1 MHWPTLDSALPTLPL
16 AMDEAA
22 VSQRFRQQWSAAGP
36 APLVKEC
43 RRQEIQYRPA
53 QHCLVTY
60 KLAIE
65 PVGAA
70 PYQTIIAVAAT
81 PAGISQRSFTA
92 DPHLGGL
99 ATAGTPEAMQERLIA
114 LPQTPG
120 LDGME
125 SRLTV
130 TPLRYKAGVRCA
142 LRYDVQQEARSTPYF
157 GKLVAGQSAHLAQTI
172 TLLTAASQ
180 AEPVLPHIA
189 PLLAYWSDLDM
200 VVQAAMP
207 GAELHRVA
215 FDDRLATDTRLAWL
229 ETAGRAIAALHSLS
243 VPANCPGVG
252 APQWLADDVAGL
264 SAYIPAIAQVNP
276 DLAARFVEVVALLTD
291 RTAHCAE
298 AAPVVTHGAL
308 RTDQFLL
315 DGAHLVLIDL
325 DSVCW
330 ASPARDLGNFLA
342 YLTWKALRQPADALF
357 IQQAQQAFLAGYQ
370 THRALPEAAWLT
382 FYQAAALL
390 KIIGRRY
397 TGLTVQEWPLTATLL
412 TQTLALL
419 MKGKNE
425 L

>member
-1 MHWPTLDSALPTLPL
+1 MHWPTLDPALPTLPL
-16 AMDEAA
+16 ALDEAA
-22 VSQRFRQQWSAAGP
+22 VSRRFGEVWPTSTGP
-36 APLVKEC
+36 APLVKAC

-53 QHCLVTY
+53 RHCLVTY
-60 KLAIE
+60 KLAVE

-70 PYQTIIAVAAT
+70 PYQTIVAVEAT
-81 PAGISQRSFTA
+81 PTGLSQRSFLA

-99 ATAGTPEAMQERLIA
+99 TTAGTTAAMQERLLT
-114 LPQTPG
+114 LPQTSG
-120 LDGME
+120 LDGVTP
-125 SRLTV
+125 RLAI

-142 LRYDVQQEARSTPYF
+142 LRYDVQQGAESTPYF
-157 GKLVAGQSAHLAQTI
+157 GKIVAGQSAHLAQTI
-172 TLLTAASQ
+172 TLLTGASQ
-180 AEPVLPHIA
+180 AESALPHIA
-189 PLLAYWSDLDM
+189 PLLAHWSDLDM

-215 FDDRLATDTRLAWL
+215 FDDRLAMDTRLAWL
-229 ETAGRAIAALHSLS
+229 AVAGRTIDALHSLS
-243 VPANCPGVG
+243 IPANSPGIG

-264 SAYIPAIAQVNP
+264 SAYTPAIGQVNP
-276 DLAARFVEVVALLTD
+276 ALAERFLEAVALLTD
-291 RTAHCAE
+291 RTAHYAE

-330 ASPARDLGNFLA
+330 ANPARDLGNFLA
-342 YLTWKALRQPADALF
+342 YLTWKALRQPADALL

-382 FYQAAALL
+382 FYQAASLL

-412 TQTLALL
+412 MQTLTMLL
-419 MKGKNE
+419 KNKT
-425 L
+425 

>member
-1 MHWPTLDSALPTLPL
+1 MQWPTLDPALPTLPL
-16 AMDEAA
+16 ALDAA
-22 VSQRFRQQWSAAGP
+22 AASRRFSQQWPAAAGS

-60 KLAIE
+60 KLAVE
-65 PVGAA
+65 PIGAA
-70 PYQTIIAVAAT
+70 PYQTIIAVEAT
-81 PAGISQRSFTA
+81 PAGLSQRSFTA
-92 DPHLGGL
+92 DPHLAGL
-99 ATAGTPEAMQERLIA
+99 ATAGTPVAMQERMLG

-120 LDGME
+120 LGGAE
-125 SRLTV
+125 PRLAI

-142 LRYDVQQEARSTPYF
+142 LRYDVQQKAGATPYF

-172 TLLTAASQ
+172 TLLTTASQ
-180 AEPVLPHIA
+180 AEPALPHIA

-207 GAELHRVA
+207 GAELHSVA
-215 FDDRLATDTRLAWL
+215 FDDRLATDTRTAWL
-229 ETAGRAIAALHSLS
+229 AVAGRTIAALHSLA

-252 APQWLADDVAGL
+252 APQWLASDVAGL
-264 SAYIPAIAQVNP
+264 SAYSAAIGQVNP
-276 DLAARFVEVVALLTD
+276 ALAERFVEAVVLLTD
-291 RTAHCAE
+291 GTAHCVE

-342 YLTWKALRQPADALF
+342 YLTWKALRQPHDAPF

-370 THRALPEAAWLT
+370 TRYPLPEAAWLT
-382 FYQAAALL
+382 FYQAVALL

-412 TQTLALL
+412 AQTLTMLQRS
-419 MKGKNE
+419 G
-425 L
+425 

>member
-1 MHWPTLDSALPTLPL
+1 MHWPTLDPALPTLPL
-16 AMDEAA
+16 VLDEAA
-22 VSQRFRQQWSAAGP
+22 VSRRFIQQWPAAGA
-36 APLVKEC
+36 APLVKAC

-60 KLAIE
+60 KLTVEAA
-65 PVGAA
+65 GAA
-70 PYQTIIAVAAT
+70 PYQTIIAVEAT
-81 PAGISQRSFTA
+81 PTGVSQRSFMA

-99 ATAGTPEAMQERLIA
+99 AAAGTPVSMQERLMA
-114 LPQTPG
+114 LTQTNG
-120 LDGME
+120 VDE
-125 SRLTV
+125 ASRLAII
-130 TPLRYKAGVRCA
+130 PLRYKAGVRCA
-142 LRYDVQQEARSTPYF
+142 LRYDLQTGAAATSYF
-157 GKLVAGQSAHLAQTI
+157 GKLIAGESAHLAQTI

-180 AEPVLPHIA
+180 AEPALPHIA
-189 PLLAYWSDLDM
+189 PLLAHWSDLDM

-207 GAELHRVA
+207 GAELHKVT

-264 SAYIPAIAQVNP
+264 SVYTPAIAQVNP
-276 DLAARFVEVVALLTD
+276 DLAAHFVEAVALLTD

-298 AAPVVTHGAL
+298 AAPVITHGAL

-382 FYQAAALL
+382 FYRAASLL

-412 TQTLALL
+412 TQTLTML
-419 MKGKNE
+419 MMDKNE
-425 L
+425 R